1 MVYDNRG
8 YEDDEFVDG
17 LNSRGNA
24 KRIPPTLEFTTRH
37 SNNKNVV
44 RK

>member
-24 KRIPPTLEFTTRH
+24 KHIPSTLEFTRH
-37 SNNKNVV
+37 PNNKNVV